1 MIMIRSMTGF
11 GHGEVETGDRRMVIE
26 IKTINHRYLDVNI
39 KMTKRLAMYDGKI
52 RNILKDYMERG
63 KVDIFVTFE
72 DNSINAGRIYYN
84 EALAGEYYKYLKQMS
99 ETFGLD
105 LDIRTSTLSKYPEV
119 LEFKENDSDDS
130 ELYELLEKALRAA
143 LEDLVKERETEG
155 EKLKTDLLSK
165 LDDLDGYVAKIEARA
180 PDILKEY
187 KDRLYLK
194 VQDFIADNKL
204 DEGRIAAEV
213 TMYADKICVDE
224 EIVRLKSHISGMRD
238 ILKKGG
244 AIGRKLD
251 FIAQEMNREANTTL
265 SKSTD
270 IEITDVG
277 INLKTDI
284 EKIREQ
290 VQNIE

>member
-1 MIMIRSMTGF
+1 MIRSMTGF

-39 KMTKRLAMYDGKI
+39 KMPKRLAMYDGKI

-130 ELYELLEKALRAA
+130 ELYELLEKALKAA

-187 KDRLYLK
+187 KDKLYVK
-194 VQDFIADNKL
+194 VQDFVADNKL

>member
-1 MIMIRSMTGF
+1 MIRSMTGF

-39 KMTKRLAMYDGKI
+39 KMPKRLAMYDGKI

-63 KVDIFVTFE
+63 KVDLFVSFE

-143 LEDLVKERETEG
+143 LEDLIKEREKEG
-155 EKLKTDLLSK
+155 EKLKADLLAK
-165 LDDLDGYVAKIEARA
+165 LDDLDGYVARIEARS

-187 KDRLYLK
+187 KEKLYAK
-194 VQDFIADNKL
+194 VQDFMADNKL

-270 IEITDVG
+270 IEITDIG

>member
-1 MIMIRSMTGF
+1 MISSMTGF
-11 GHGEVETGDRRMVIE
+11 GHGEVETGERRMVIE

-39 KMTKRLAMYDGKI
+39 KMPKRLAMYDGKI

-63 KVDIFVTFE
+63 KVDLFVSFE

-130 ELYELLEKALRAA
+130 ELYELLEKALKAA

-155 EKLKTDLLSK
+155 EKLKADLLAK
-165 LDDLDGYVAKIEARA
+165 LDDLDGYVAKIEARS

-187 KDRLYLK
+187 KERLYAK
-194 VQDFIADNKL
+194 VQDFMADNKL

-270 IEITDVG
+270 IEITDIG

>member
-1 MIMIRSMTGF
+1 MIRSMTGF
-11 GHGEVETGDRRMVIE
+11 GHGEVETGERRMVIE

-39 KMTKRLAMYDGKI
+39 KMPKRLAMYDGKI

-63 KVDIFVTFE
+63 KVDLFVSFE

-130 ELYELLEKALRAA
+130 ELYELLEKALKAA

-155 EKLKTDLLSK
+155 EKLKADLLAK
-165 LDDLDGYVAKIEARA
+165 LDDLDGYVAKIEARS

-187 KDRLYLK
+187 KERLYAK
-194 VQDFIADNKL
+194 VQDFMADNKL

-270 IEITDVG
+270 IEITDIG

>member
-1 MIMIRSMTGF
+1 MTGF

-39 KMTKRLAMYDGKI
+39 KMPKRLAMYDGKI

-130 ELYELLEKALRAA
+130 ELYELLEKALKAA

-187 KDRLYLK
+187 KDKLYVK

>member
-1 MIMIRSMTGF
+1 MIRSMTGF
-11 GHGEVETGDRRMVIE
+11 GHGEVETGERRMVIE

-39 KMTKRLAMYDGKI
+39 KMPKRLAMYDGKI

-63 KVDIFVTFE
+63 KVDLFVSFE

-84 EALAGEYYKYLKQMS
+84 EALAGEYYKYLNQMS

-130 ELYELLEKALRAA
+130 ELYELLEKALKAA

-155 EKLKTDLLSK
+155 EKLKADLLAK
-165 LDDLDGYVAKIEARA
+165 LDDLDGYVAKIEARS

-187 KDRLYLK
+187 KERLYAK
-194 VQDFIADNKL
+194 VQDFMADNKL

-270 IEITDVG
+270 IEITDIG

>member
-1 MIMIRSMTGF
+1 MIRSMTGF
-11 GHGEVETGDRRMVIE
+11 GRGEIEAGDKRMAVE

-39 KMTKRLAMYDGKI
+39 KMPKRLAMFDGKM
-52 RNILKDYMERG
+52 RNILKEYMERG
-63 KVDIFVTFE
+63 KVDIFVSFE
-72 DNSINAGRIYYN
+72 DNSLDAGKIHYN
-84 EALAGEYYKYLKQMS
+84 EALAGEYLKYLRQMS

-105 LDIRTSTLSKYPEV
+105 FDIRTSTLSKYPEV
-119 LEFKENDSDDS
+119 LDFEENDDDDS
-130 ELYELLEKALRAA
+130 ELFNLLDKALRKA
-143 LEDLVKERETEG
+143 LDELVKERETEG
-155 EKLKTDLLSK
+155 EKLKNDLLSK
-165 LDDLDGYVAKIEARA
+165 LDDLSGYVARIEERS

-187 KDRLYLK
+187 KEKLYAK
-194 VQDFIADNKL
+194 VQDFMADNKL

-224 EIVRLKSHISGMRD
+224 EIVRLKSHISGMGE

-270 IEITDVG
+270 LEITDIG

>member
-1 MIMIRSMTGF
+1 MIRSMTGF
-11 GHGEVETGDRRMVIE
+11 GHGEVETGERRMVIE

-39 KMTKRLAMYDGKI
+39 KMPKRLAMYDGKI

-63 KVDIFVTFE
+63 KVDLFVSFE

-130 ELYELLEKALRAA
+130 ELYELLEKALKAA

-155 EKLKTDLLSK
+155 EKLKTDLLAK
-165 LDDLDGYVAKIEARA
+165 LDDLDGYVAKIEARS

-187 KDRLYLK
+187 KERLYAK
-194 VQDFIADNKL
+194 VQDFMADNKL

-270 IEITDVG
+270 IEITDIG

>member
-1 MIMIRSMTGF
+1 MIRSMTGF

-39 KMTKRLAMYDGKI
+39 KMPKRLAMYDGKI

-130 ELYELLEKALRAA
+130 ELYELLEKALKAA

>member
-1 MIMIRSMTGF
+1 MIRSMTGF

-39 KMTKRLAMYDGKI
+39 KMPKRLAMYDGKI

-130 ELYELLEKALRAA
+130 ELYELLEKALKAA

-187 KDRLYLK
+187 KDRLFLK

>member
-1 MIMIRSMTGF
+1 MIRSMTGF
-11 GHGEVETGDRRMVIE
+11 GRGEVETGDKRIAVE

-39 KMTKRLAMYDGKI
+39 KMPKRLAMFDGKM
-52 RNILKDYMERG
+52 RNILKEYLERG

-72 DNSINAGRIYYN
+72 DNSIDAGRIHYN
-84 EALAGEYYKYLKQMS
+84 EALAGEYLKYLRQMS

-105 LDIRTSTLSKYPEV
+105 FDIRTSTLSKYPEV
-119 LEFKENDSDDS
+119 LEFEENDDDDS
-130 ELYELLEKALRAA
+130 ELFGMLDQAFRKAL
-143 LEDLVKERETEG
+143 EELVKEREIEG
-155 EKLKTDLLSK
+155 DKLKADLLSK
-165 LDDLDGYVAKIEARA
+165 LDDLDGYVQRIEERS
-180 PDILKEY
+180 PDIIKEY
-187 KDRLYLK
+187 KERLYAK
-194 VQDFIADNKL
+194 VQDFMADNRI
-204 DEGRIAAEV
+204 DEGRIACEV

-224 EIVRLKSHISGMRD
+224 EIVRLKSHITGMRD

-244 AIGRKLD
+244 ANGRKLD

-270 IEITDVG
+270 IEITDIG
-277 INLKTDI
+277 ISLKTDI